1 MANTCKVILYL
12 QIPWLASQPAFRLI
26 QIIQIS
32 GSKLGWS
39 MKYPSVEL
47 VFIGLEN
54 DLSQLIIELN
64 YYYYHK
70 QLFRLFF

>member
-1 MANTCKVILYL
+1 
-12 QIPWLASQPAFRLI
+12 
-26 QIIQIS
+26 
-32 GSKLGWS
+32 